1 MEILRNTNNQET
13 VSLSEFT
20 ITQISPAV
28 KNQDRVNIY
37 VNGKYSFSL
46 NITQLVDYKIK
57 INQKITK
64 EKLEEYKHA
73 STFGK
78 LYQRTLEWVLTRPH
92 SIKET
97 RDYLIR
103 KRSLGSED
111 IQLIIDRLIAKKY
124 LDDYTF
130 AEHYVEFYATKK
142 GASRKRLQLELK
154 KKGIRNEII
163 EEVLAKTKRSDED
176 EIKKIILK
184 KRARYDDEKLIQY
197 LIRQG
202 FDFELVKETVREM
215 DSQSLE

>member
-1 MEILRNTNNQET
+1 
-13 VSLSEFT
+13 
-20 ITQISPAV
+20 
-28 KNQDRVNIY
+28 
-37 VNGKYSFSL
+37 
-46 NITQLVDYKIK
+46 
-57 INQKITK
+57 
-64 EKLEEYKHA
+64 
-73 STFGK
+73 
-78 LYQRTLEWVLTRPH
+78 
-92 SIKET
+92 
-97 RDYLIR
+97 
-103 KRSLGSED
+103 
-111 IQLIIDRLIAKKY
+111 LIAKKY

>member
-13 VSLSEFT
+13 VSLLEFT

-73 STFGK
+73 STFCK
-78 LYQRTLEWVLTRPH
+78 LYQRTLEWVLTRPR

-103 KRSLGSED
+103 KRSLESED

>member
-46 NITQLVDYKIK
+46 NITQLV
-57 INQKITK
+57 
-64 EKLEEYKHA
+64 EEYKHA

-103 KRSLGSED
+103 KRSLESED

-202 FDFELVKETVREM
+202 FDFELVKETVHEM